1 MRFQNKTL
9 SSKVSD
15 AINICTFLLSPKSK
29 MVTDIGYKTDW
40 KYNTPENVV
49 DELLKVRPRIE
60 VYFYKSLNPFSKAV
74 GYYQSEKIY
83 LNTRKVSSESFEMSD
98 LVGLLLHEYAHYCGF
113 THGNNYKTQDK
124 VMHSVPYYLSENIK
138 NWL

>member
-15 AINICTFLLSPKSK
+15 AISICTFLLSPKSK
-29 MVTDIGYKTDW
+29 MITDLSYKTDW

-49 DELLKVRPRIE
+49 DELLKVRPRVD
-60 VYFYKSLNPFSKAV
+60 VYFYKSLNPFTRAV
-74 GYYQSEKIY
+74 GYYQSGKIH